1 LTQAGEMDR
10 WENFRTLE
18 LGDWHKIERRIG
30 VRVPTKGLE
39 VRLVPDPE
47 VIDLRDGVLGQVVE
61 VSVTGAAIDA
71 SSSLPVEASSETRVL
86 YGDVESTV
94 TIRHVSP
101 TDEPGVNRYG
111 IEWSRLED
119 PLRQV
124 VYGVVADARAATA

>member
-1 LTQAGEMDR
+1 MDR

-30 VRVPTKGLE
+30 VRVPTTGLE
-39 VRLVPDPE
+39 VTLVPSND
-47 VIDLRDGVLGQVVE
+47 VIDLRDGVLGRVVE

-71 SSSLPVEASSETRVL
+71 SSSLSVEASSETRIRFH
-86 YGDVESTV
+86 DVDSTV
-94 TIRHVSP
+94 TVRHVSP

-124 VYGVVADARAATA
+124 VYSAVADARTTPG

>member
-1 LTQAGEMDR
+1 MDR

-18 LGDWHKIERRIG
+18 IGDWHKIERRIG
-30 VRVPTKGLE
+30 LRVPTENLE
-39 VRLVPDPE
+39 VRLVPAHE
-47 VIDLRDGVLGQVVE
+47 VIDLRDGVLGQVIE

-71 SSSLPVEASSETRVL
+71 PSSLPVEASSETRIR

-94 TIRHVSP
+94 TVRHVSP
-101 TDEPGVNRYG
+101 TEVPGVNRYG

-124 VYGVVADARAATA
+124 VYGAVADARRATA

>member
-1 LTQAGEMDR
+1 MDR

-30 VRVPTKGLE
+30 ARVPTKGLE
-39 VRLVPDPE
+39 VRLVPAPE

-71 SSSLPVEASSETRVL
+71 PGSLPVEVSSETRIR

-94 TIRHVSP
+94 TVRHVSP
-101 TDEPGVNRYG
+101 TEVPGVNRYG

-124 VYGVVADARAATA
+124 VYGAVADARSASA

>member
-1 LTQAGEMDR
+1 MDR

-39 VRLVPDPE
+39 VRLVPSRD
-47 VIDLRDGVLGQVVE
+47 VIDLRDSVVGRVVE

-71 SSSLPVEASSETRVL
+71 SSSLPVEVSSETRIRFH
-86 YGDVESTV
+86 DVDSTV
-94 TIRHVSP
+94 TVRHVSA
-101 TDEPGVNRYG
+101 TDEPGVSRYG

-124 VYGVVADARAATA
+124 VYGAVADARSATA